1 MKKKASLVLICVLC
15 LCLALSGCDMG
26 GLSGVFGKS
35 DFSIDLT
42 QGEYKEGGEDGGV
55 GDVLHTYWFNYAID
69 EAYVCKTYG
78 GYTAPNG
85 WQLLV
90 VHMGIRSTSSDKQPM
105 SDVDFWVWWN
115 DDAEDA
121 YALPIT
127 TSEDADSDQVRV
139 DHALSDDM
147 FPVSYELNARETK
160 VGELVFQVPEKDMD
174 GRDNLDFLFMFLE
187 IFDTDETG
195 DYYYIDFT
203 AEQR

>member
-15 LCLALSGCDMG
+15 LCLVLSSCNAG
-26 GLSGVFGKS
+26 GLGAVFGKS

-42 QGEYKEGGEDGGV
+42 QGEYKEGDEDGGL

-78 GYTAPNG
+78 DYTAPAG

-90 VHMGIRSTSSDKQPM
+90 VHMGIKSTSADAQPM
-105 SDVDFWVWWN
+105 SDIDFWVWWN

-139 DHALSDDM
+139 DHALSDAM
-147 FPVSYELNARETK
+147 FPVSYELGALETK

-174 GRDNLDFLFMFLE
+174 GEDNLAFLFMFVE
-187 IFDTDETG
+187 IFDTDEVG